1 MQKMIS
7 LIIADDHPVFREGIV
22 ATIKDHP
29 LISKIKQ
36 AANGNEV
43 IKHLENEIA
52 DLVLLDIK
60 MEPMNGIE
68 TMEVIKHRFPSVR
81 VIALSMYSEEKYIL
95 QLVKLGVSGYL
106 IKNADK
112 EEIINAIEKVIS
124 GKTYFTPNVSDVLFE
139 KLMNLTK
146 SIDPVNSQSQYHL
159 DKLHEII
166 YLMYL
171 EKTTVEIAE
180 ILCLSKRTIE
190 EYRVEI
196 LKLTNSKNVA
206 GVVKYAIEKGI
217 TEDIMVK
224 KRVEKSLGKKK
235 GAGEDGE

>member
-22 ATIKDHP
+22 ATLKDHP
-29 LISKIKQ
+29 FISKIKQ

-43 IKHLENEIA
+43 IKHLESEIA
-52 DLVLLDIK
+52 DIVLLDIK

-68 TMEVIKHRFPSVR
+68 TMEVIKQRFPSVR

-95 QLVKLGVSGYL
+95 QLVKLGVTGYL

-139 KLMNLTK
+139 KLMTLTK
-146 SIDPVNSQSQYHL
+146 SIDHINSQSQYHL
-159 DKLHEII
+159 EKLHEII

-171 EKTTVEIAE
+171 EKTTAEIAE

-217 TEDIMVK
+217 TEDILVK
-224 KRVEKSLGKKK
+224 KRVEKSLGKM
-235 GAGEDGE
+235 